1 MDARFKNRYFLP
13 VLAAAL
19 GLIPAGRASAQ
30 AFTTLYDFTNGSDG
44 AVSQA
49 GLSLSGDALY
59 GTTEAAGDFGGGTVF
74 KVNTDGTGFATV
86 HSFVNGTDG
95 SWPWAGLILWGNT
108 LFGTANYGGSSGDGT
123 LFSGNGTVFK
133 VNTDGTGFATLY
145 NFTNGSDGALPE
157 AGLILSGNALYGT
170 ASAGGTRGNGTVFA
184 VNIDGTGFRTLHSF
198 SGVSG
203 NNQVNSDGA
212 RPYAGLILSGNTS
225 PYSELSLSGNALYG
239 TACYGGTSGDG
250 TVFQV
255 NTDGTGFV
263 TLHSFI
269 SASDG
274 ANPQAGLILSSNAL
288 YGTAWGGGTSG
299 SGTVFKVNTDGTGF
313 AILHNF
319 ISRSDGANPQA
330 GLILSGNTLY
340 GTGSS
345 GGTWGN
351 GTVFQVNTDGT
362 GFETLYSFTART
374 GSSPPFGF
382 GTNSDGAN
390 PDAGLILSGN
400 TLYGTA
406 SDGGTLDWGTV
417 FSLSLPLPQLAIS
430 QSGTNVVLSWPTNF
444 TGITLQSTTNL
455 VSPAVWIPVFPAPVV
470 VSGQNTVTNP
480 ISGTQQF
487 YRLSQ

>member
-1 MDARFKNRYFLP
+1 MNTRMKSHYL
-13 VLAAAL
+13 LALLVAAL
-19 GLIPAGRASAQ
+19 NLIPAGRASAQ

-123 LFSGNGTVFK
+123 LFSGYGTVFK

-203 NNQVNSDGA
+203 SNQVNSDGA
-212 RPYAGLILSGNTS
+212 YPYAGLILSGNT
-225 PYSELSLSGNALYG
+225 LFG
-239 TACYGGTSGDG
+239 TAY
-250 TVFQV
+250 
-255 NTDGTGFV
+255 
-263 TLHSFI
+263 
-269 SASDG
+269 
-274 ANPQAGLILSSNAL
+274 
-288 YGTAWGGGTSG
+288 GGGTG
-299 SGTVFKVNTDGTGF
+299 GYGTVFKVNTDGTGF
-313 AILHNF
+313 ATLYSFTNGNDGAQPQAGLILSSNTLYGTAYYGGTSGAGTVFQVNTDGTGFAILHSF
-319 ISRSDGANPQA
+319 TGVRDGANPQA
-330 GLILSGNTLY
+330 GLILSGHTLY
-340 GTGSS
+340 GTASD
-345 GGTWGN
+345 GGAGGN
-351 GTVFQVNTDGT
+351 GTVFQVDTDGT
-362 GFETLYSFTART
+362 GFATLYSFTART

-430 QSGTNVVLSWPTNF
+430 QSGTNMVLKWPASFSGF
-444 TGITLQSTTNL
+444 TVQSTTSL
-455 VSPAVWIPVFPAPVV
+455 VSPVIWTPVAPSPVAIK
-470 VSGQNTVTNP
+470 GQNTVTTP

-487 YRLSQ
+487 YRLIQ